1 MYIYFYN
8 GYYCS
13 LIKLTFNKKRQS
25 CTYCRALL
33 STATFRHTPRLS
45 SKGTV
50 SSGHSSWI
58 RVFRPESYR
67 TDPYRSVETS
77 HKRYNCIMLWNTYPV
92 DFITGRPGL
101 ERVHLKKSC
110 DETKTREHKGKYIWL
125 PKYISVNYQVK
136 GEVLWFLSKYI
147 PLTHGIKW
155 VCLNQEQIFV
165 NGV

>member
-1 MYIYFYN
+1 
-8 GYYCS
+8 
-13 LIKLTFNKKRQS
+13 
-25 CTYCRALL
+25 
-33 STATFRHTPRLS
+33 
-45 SKGTV
+45 
-50 SSGHSSWI
+50 
-58 RVFRPESYR
+58 
-67 TDPYRSVETS
+67 
-77 HKRYNCIMLWNTYPV
+77 MLWNTYPV
-92 DFITGRPGL
+92 DFIAGRPGL

-155 VCLNQEQIFV
+155 VCLNQELIFV